1 MTKKRILISLCSVM
15 LLALLC
21 ALCLVG
27 CKEKAPTAVGI
38 LVRYGGSSMGS
49 QGGDPLTVSVAAGDT
64 PETINLENRMT
75 VELQMSDGT
84 TKPLSR
90 GADGYRM
97 EGDLPAEVE
106 ANTAYTLR
114 VVYGDY
120 AVTLLLVAP
129 PAVPTIEVN
138 KNLNKE
144 YDGQPVSLTAEDYAI
159 VGESTPV
166 FTWYEENPDGTRR
179 TLDAAPTD
187 AGAYKLVITLVASKH
202 FSEGTYETP
211 FEIVKGV
218 PEVEQPTLPNV
229 FVEGKVSALT
239 DIVLPAGFTW
249 DEGQTLVY
257 GRHVY
262 YATYTPADTRNYE
275 TRSFWWEFYYRQ
287 QAEFTGT
294 APSFTG
300 TYTPGVT
307 LASFLFADTT
317 HWSWET
323 PDTPVTCDRTTY
335 TALWYPEGFENPN
348 YNPARVGVTVTL
360 TRADAYDESM
370 KPGTIEVY
378 ADEVDSLL
386 QIDPNKGLDRSR
398 GFFRFESGQELLPGR
413 HTYTLTFVPADAVNY
428 RIVKGIEVEVV
439 YRSLKTVP
447 TVQNDCL
454 VSDGTT
460 LILSLSDDYDGEIME
475 AVDKDGN
482 AMAFEQANAGV
493 YTYYFR
499 LKDKDLYAWEGYT
512 TEDQAIVWTILPYFV
527 TSPTPETT
535 VAALEGGSVTFGW
548 YGWDS
553 SRYTA
558 TTYGTAE
565 VQLPGGEFTAM
576 TAGRY
581 GVRVS
586 LINKNITAWEDGTT
600 DDLIVYFVV
609 LEENPVTSVRK
620 NGNEIGLGGLNT
632 GDLVLGDV
640 FGITAAEG
648 YTVSVNGTAVT
659 GDYTVPTTIGA
670 AVTFRITRDSDGT
683 VVYTAEKTV
692 LAPIWD
698 IKLDGRELTWEEL
711 ADAVFYNGSHLMFM
725 MRSGYTVVTLQN
737 GGMLYHYGGVSID
750 DNSVT
755 SFTLEIRRG
764 DDETGSLF
772 SRAYTVKHPLLS
784 VTMDGETWDIAQ
796 VLDGSRRLPA
806 GAQIGFT
813 LADGFTLEINGEA
826 YTGGTVLASY
836 DRGMNL
842 TIYNAENMYV
852 GGYSL
857 IPKLGDITVNGEA
870 IDGSYQ
876 IKSGDTTLTFRVSS
890 RLAFEWSAH
899 YGDDRTVYGYP
910 TDDGTFTVDADG
922 LTSVWLYFEVEPHS
936 SAAYTVGIDSCT
948 MIDSISA
955 RYVREGWTE
964 VGEETARKLS
974 GGSGVDYALP
984 DGYLLGLHIEFAD
997 GFTGT
1002 YRVLREDG
1010 TVIDE
1015 NGTWVNGGYG
1025 DVASLGEYLTLE
1037 ILDAAGDVAET
1048 RTLYYT
1054 ASMIWFNWSDGIT
1067 TMWGTGDALRCFY
1080 TNVCATGTAYDAAA
1094 WAKLFFGED
1103 CGTDGYRYTLTV
1115 NGGENITF
1123 TARDV
1128 YTLACVLRLDA
1139 GDGHIFTYR
1148 TELLVNLT
1156 ESFTDIGSGDGR
1168 IILADKDDEAADM
1181 VLDIVNANYVGGVN
1195 EGTILA
1201 ALKNG
1206 LVVRALPLK
1215 EGYTAT
1221 ETTLVTRDGRVY
1233 LRVTAREDVTGTL
1246 HTAMILLGI
1255 RARIDDDTAA
1265 DEWYVEMF
1273 DETREPVTPDGDTV
1287 TLEDW
1292 SSMKILA
1299 VSARNPYAWMALYDA
1314 AGELIKWDR
1323 GSMYVSF
1330 REKGTY
1336 TLKVV
1341 STDGTTTHTY
1351 TIIVKGALDP
1361 IFEVK
1366 AGEGDDEQR
1375 LWADNDPD
1383 KEMPIGNCYMDEDED
1398 GNMRFIGYFG
1408 RGMQAYIVTVDG
1420 VEYLPVRFRS
1430 CLIGFIYAD
1439 AECTVPLTAGEVRLA
1454 VQTEGDSRY
1463 VAVYVMLGGD
1473 GIICRFYLEDH
1484 AYPATITAGETDYDL
1499 RLDPNSTDLG
1509 DLVVGEDG
1517 FELTLPAG
1525 TTTVTLKLTRI
1536 YADESYTIYD
1546 PATGDIWRVTDQDTL
1561 SVEIPLTFTDGVAML
1576 YICPEGTTNLADDGY
1591 PIIFRLAAE

>member
-1 MTKKRILISLCSVM
+1 MGKRHILITVSFV
-15 LLALLC
+15 LLLTLLC
-21 ALCLVG
+21 VLCLAG
-27 CKEKAPTAVGI
+27 CKKNAPTAEGI
-38 LVRYGGSSMGS
+38 LVRYGDSSMS
-49 QGGDPLTVSVAAGDT
+49 SRGGDPLTVSVSAGDT
-64 PETINLENRMT
+64 PETIDLANRMT

-84 TKPLSR
+84 TKPLAQ
-90 GADGYRM
+90 GADGYRI
-97 EGDLPAEVE
+97 EGDLPAAVE

-114 VVYGDY
+114 IVYGDY
-120 AVTLLLVAP
+120 AVTLQLVAP

-144 YDGQPVSLTAEDYAI
+144 YDGQPVSLTAEDYVI

-166 FTWYEENPDGTRR
+166 FAFYEQNTDGTWRA
-179 TLDAAPTD
+179 LDAAPAD
-187 AGAYKLVITLVASKH
+187 AGTYKLIITLAASKH
-202 FSEGTYETP
+202 FSEGTYEVP
-211 FEIVKGV
+211 FEIVRGV
-218 PEVEQPTLPNV
+218 PQVEQPTLPNV
-229 FVEGKVSALT
+229 FNEGEISALT

-307 LASFLFADTT
+307 LAGFPFADTT
-317 HWSWET
+317 HWRWEDPT
-323 PDTPVTCDRTTY
+323 TPVTCNQKVY
-335 TALWYPEGFENPN
+335 TALWYPEGFDAPE
-348 YNPARVGVTVTL
+348 YSPARVGVTVAL
-360 TRADAYDESM
+360 ARADAYDESM

-378 ADEVDSLL
+378 ADEVTSLL

-413 HTYTLTFVPADAVNY
+413 HTYTLEFVPADAVNY
-428 RIVKGIEVEVV
+428 RIVIGIEVEVV
-439 YRSLKTVP
+439 YRSLKMVP

-482 AMAFEQANAGV
+482 AMASEQMNAGV

-527 TSPTPETT
+527 TPPTPKTT

-640 FGITAAEG
+640 VGITAAEG

-711 ADAVFYNGSHLMFM
+711 ADAVFYNGSHLTFM

-755 SFTLEIRRG
+755 SFTLEIRCG
-764 DDETGSLF
+764 TYETGTCLF
-772 SRAYTVKHPLLS
+772 RRDYTVKSPLLS
-784 VTMDGETWDIAQ
+784 VTVDGEAWDVAK
-796 VLDGSRRLPA
+796 VLDDSRRPPA
-806 GAQIGFT
+806 GARIGFT

-857 IPKLGDITVNGEA
+857 TPKLGDITVNGEA

-899 YGDDRTVYGYP
+899 YGDDHTVEGRS

-936 SAAYTVGIDSCT
+936 TAAYTVGIDSYT
-948 MIDSISA
+948 TIDSISA

-964 VGEETARKLS
+964 PGEETARKLS
-974 GGSGVDYALP
+974 GSGVDYALP
-984 DGYLLGLHIEFAD
+984 DGYLLGLRIQFAD

-1010 TVIDE
+1010 MVIDE

-1037 ILDAAGDVAET
+1037 ILDTAGNVAET
-1048 RTLYYT
+1048 HTLAYD
-1054 ASMIWFNWSDGIT
+1054 ASMIWFNFSGEIVSMFGVDG
-1067 TMWGTGDALRCFY
+1067 ALRYFY
-1080 TNVCATGTAYDAAA
+1080 TNACATGTAYDAAA
-1094 WAKLFFGED
+1094 WTALFYD
-1103 CGTDGYRYTLTV
+1103 GTGVDGYRYTLTV

-1139 GDGHIFTYR
+1139 GDGHVFTYR
-1148 TELLVNLT
+1148 TELVVNLT
-1156 ESFTDIGSGDGR
+1156 ELFADYWNGTGQITLG
-1168 IILADKDDEAADM
+1168 DKDGERSD
-1181 VLDIVNANYVGGVN
+1181 VVVNDTYLNVVSNIN
-1195 EGTILA
+1195 EEGILA

-1206 LVVRALPLK
+1206 LVVRWLPLK

-1221 ETTLVTRDGRVY
+1221 ETKLVTRDGRVY
-1233 LRVTAREDVTGTL
+1233 LRLTFREDATDTL
-1246 HTAMILLGI
+1246 HTSVLLLGL

-1265 DEWYVEMF
+1265 DEWYAEMF
-1273 DETREPVTPDGDTV
+1273 DEAREPVTPDGDTV

-1292 SSMKILA
+1292 SSMKIFV
-1299 VSARNPYAWMALYDA
+1299 VSTRNPYAWMALYDA
-1314 AGELIKWDR
+1314 DGTLVKWDR

-1330 REKGTY
+1330 GKTGTY

-1341 STDGTTTHTY
+1341 STDTTAEHTY
-1351 TIIVKGALDP
+1351 TIIVKGAFDP

-1366 AGEGDDEQR
+1366 AGEGDDEKT

-1383 KEMPIGNCYMDEDED
+1383 EEMPVGNCYMDEDGD
-1398 GNMRFIGYFG
+1398 GNLMFVGYFG
-1408 RGMQAYIVTVDG
+1408 RGMQAYIVTADG

-1430 CLIGFIYAD
+1430 SLVGFIFAD
-1439 AECTVPLTAGEVRLA
+1439 EEGTVPLTAGEVRLA
-1454 VQTEGDSRY
+1454 VQTEGGRRY
-1463 VAVYVMLGGD
+1463 VAAYVMIGGD
-1473 GIICRFYLEDH
+1473 IMTCRFYLEDH
-1484 AYPATITAGETDYDL
+1484 AYPATITAGETDYVFRID
-1499 RLDPNSTDLG
+1499 DDSMDFG
-1509 DLVVGEDG
+1509 DLVPGEDG
-1517 FELTLPAG
+1517 LTLTVPAG
-1525 TTTVTLKLTRI
+1525 VTTITLKLARI
-1536 YADESYTIYD
+1536 YADESYTVID
-1546 PATGDIWRVTDQDTL
+1546 SATGAIFRVTDQDTL
-1561 SVEIPLTFTDGVAML
+1561 SVEIPLTFTDGVAVL
-1576 YICPEGTTNLADDGY
+1576 YICPEGTTNADNAY
-1591 PIIFRLAAE
+1591 PLLIGLAAE